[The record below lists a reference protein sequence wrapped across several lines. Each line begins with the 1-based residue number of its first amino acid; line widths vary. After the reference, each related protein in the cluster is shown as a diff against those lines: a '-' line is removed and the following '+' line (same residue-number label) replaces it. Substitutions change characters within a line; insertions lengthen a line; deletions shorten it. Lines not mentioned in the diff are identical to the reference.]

1 VEKPQSLEM
10 FAKQWQVDPHRTR
23 QMNGLPMGM
32 TLKAGMMVV
41 IPKPSLKDD

>member
-1 VEKPQSLEM
+1 VEQSQSLEA

-23 QMNGLPMGM
+23 QMNGLRMGI
-32 TLKAGMMVV
+32 TLKAGMMLV